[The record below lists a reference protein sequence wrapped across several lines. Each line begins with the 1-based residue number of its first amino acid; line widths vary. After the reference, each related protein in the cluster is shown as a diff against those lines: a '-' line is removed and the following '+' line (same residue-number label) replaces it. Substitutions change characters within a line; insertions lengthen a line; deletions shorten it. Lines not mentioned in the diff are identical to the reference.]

1 MLCLFRLVPENG
13 QVLCSGLYNGTC
25 KSCSKDVTFWSVP
38 SPVSEITF
46 TVNGTQYTVTNPDPG
61 MSLNEWLRDQ
71 PGLQGRLIVTS
82 HAKTYTHGFPFS
94 NGNPFTSRFSSVQ
107 TKFASVRTAW
117 AIRLKRK
124 SSRSNGCVIRSQKLP
139 NRSNG

>member
-1 MLCLFRLVPENG
+1 M
-13 QVLCSGLYNGTC
+13 TM
-25 KSCSKDVTFWSVP
+25 VTGIT
-38 SPVSEITF
+38 EITRM
-46 TVNGTQYTVTNPDPG
+46 TG
-61 MSLNEWLRDQ
+61 MTR
-71 PGLQGRLIVTS
+71 ITVTS
-82 HAKTYTHGFPFS
+82 HAKTYTNGFPFS

-107 TKFASVRTAW
+107 KKFASVRTAW

>member
-1 MLCLFRLVPENG
+1 MANVGETLVAIFYSMLCLFRLVPENG

-71 PGLQGRLIVTS
+71 PGLQGRLI
-82 HAKTYTHGFPFS
+82 THK
-94 NGNPFTSRFSSVQ
+94 V
-107 TKFASVRTAW
+107 
-117 AIRLKRK
+117 
-124 SSRSNGCVIRSQKLP
+124 
-139 NRSNG
+139 